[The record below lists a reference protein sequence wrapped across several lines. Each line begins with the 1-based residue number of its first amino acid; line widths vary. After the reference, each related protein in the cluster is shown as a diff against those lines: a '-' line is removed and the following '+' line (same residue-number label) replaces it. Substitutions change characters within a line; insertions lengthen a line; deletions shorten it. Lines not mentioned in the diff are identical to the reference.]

1 MCYGNIFFISKG
13 LGGKSWDSDL
23 FPKITQGIYSV
34 SYSLEI
40 RDNAIQYSLGFV
52 WLC

>member
-1 MCYGNIFFISKG
+1 MCYGNISFISKG

-40 RDNAIQYSLGFV
+40 
-52 WLC
+52 